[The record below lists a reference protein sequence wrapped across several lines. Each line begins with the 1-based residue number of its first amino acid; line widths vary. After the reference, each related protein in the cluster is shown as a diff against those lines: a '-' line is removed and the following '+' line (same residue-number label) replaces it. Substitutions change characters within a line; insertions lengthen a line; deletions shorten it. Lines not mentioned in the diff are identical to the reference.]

1 MAKRG
6 RPAKGLS
13 VLIDSLKKDEKKVD
27 TTTEKEA
34 LKEIKEI
41 YESLSKLRT
50 SIEKSTEILVQ
61 IEDCKKVTDVVF
73 KAGQT
78 YHELQIANT
87 LLEEVLDG
95 IYDKHDFDHYYDL

>member
-6 RPAKGLS
+6 RPRKTLS
-13 VLIDSLKKDEKKVD
+13 LLVDSLKKDEKKVD

-41 YESLSKLRT
+41 YESLNKLRT
-50 SIEKSTEILVQ
+50 SIEKSTEILSQV
-61 IEDCKKVTDVVF
+61 EDCENLTDVVF
-73 KAGQT
+73 KAGRT
-78 YHELQIANT
+78 YHELQIANS